1 MPRPKDDYPS
11 HPHPYPNDGAFSLPV
26 DLELSKLAPSR
37 ATVLVIG
44 GAPEL
49 RQAAAIA
56 LHQRSPRRSSP
67 FVAFHCRAHPSS
79 DVGRELFGGPP
90 HEASLVGGAVERAR
104 SGTLYLADIDAL
116 PAVEQPRFLRFLDQE
131 RAARVVVSSAV
142 ELSGQ
147 VSLGKLRLD
156 LAERLMAIELLLA
169 DDGTNA

>member
-11 HPHPYPNDGAFSLPV
+11 HPRQYPSDSAFPLSV

-44 GAPEL
+44 GAPDL
-49 RQAAAIA
+49 RHAAAVA
-56 LHQRSPRRSSP
+56 LHQRSPRHSSP
-67 FVAFHCRAHPSS
+67 FLAFHCRAHPPS

-90 HEASLVGGAVERAR
+90 HEASLVGGAVERAG
-104 SGTLYLADIDAL
+104 SGTLYITDIDAL
-116 PAVEQPRFLRFLDQE
+116 PMLEQPRFLRFLDQQ
-131 RAARVVVSSAV
+131 RSVRVVVSSAA

-156 LAERLMAIELLLA
+156 LAERLTAIELLLA
-169 DDGTNA
+169 EDTK